1 MIFNLS
7 ETQTIA
13 STFLA
18 ELRNIDI
25 QKDSMRFRKNLE
37 RIGEI
42 LAYEASKKLHF
53 HTIQVQTPLG
63 EAETSQLI
71 DQPILA
77 TILRAGL
84 PMHQGF
90 LNYFDKADSAFISAY
105 RKHLHKDT
113 FEINVQY
120 LSSPS
125 IDNKTVIIIDPMLA
139 TGKSMVSVYNE
150 LIKQGNP
157 SKIIIASAIASTD
170 AIEYVTNYLPKS
182 TDFFFGAID
191 QELTVQSYIVPGI
204 GDAGDLAFGVKC

>member
-42 LAYEASKKLHF
+42 LAYEASKKLHL
-53 HTIQVQTPLG
+53 HTIQVKTPLG

-125 IDNKTVIIIDPMLA
+125 IDNKI
-139 TGKSMVSVYNE
+139 
-150 LIKQGNP
+150 
-157 SKIIIASAIASTD
+157 
-170 AIEYVTNYLPKS
+170 
-182 TDFFFGAID
+182 FF
-191 QELTVQSYIVPGI
+191 
-204 GDAGDLAFGVKC
+204 

>member
-1 MIFNLS
+1 MIFNLN
-7 ETQTIA
+7 ETPTIA
-13 STFLA
+13 SVFLA
-18 ELRNIDI
+18 ELRDVDI

-42 LAYEASKKLHF
+42 LAYEVSKKLHYQ
-53 HTIQVQTPLG
+53 TIQVQTPLG
-63 EAETSQLI
+63 EANTSQLQE
-71 DQPILA
+71 QPILA

-105 RKHLHKDT
+105 RKHLHNDS
-113 FEINVQY
+113 FEISVQY
-120 LSSPS
+120 MSSPS

-150 LIKQGNP
+150 LVKQGNP
-157 SKIIIASAIASTD
+157 SKVIIVSAIASSD
-170 AIEYVTNYLPKS
+170 AIEYVSNYLPKS
-182 TDFFFGAID
+182 TDYYFGAID